1 MVAYFHSLHSEAR
14 TAFLDNFNYMLAQ
27 NEKFC
32 AENGGFDGMPDDK
45 RRMYEGRKRRL
56 TALAN
61 YFDASESLVEGLT
74 ELVDELTADKRR
86 LTSKLRDFERPWE
99 SLAQNNPDGWRETL
113 REQTHIRAR
122 IQFPHLY

>member
-1 MVAYFHSLHSEAR
+1 
-14 TAFLDNFNYMLAQ
+14 MLEQ

-32 AENGGFDGMPDDK
+32 AENGGADGMPDEK
-45 RRMYEGRKRRL
+45 RRIYEGRKRRL
-56 TALAN
+56 AALAN
-61 YFDASESLVEGLT
+61 YFDATEALIQGLT
-74 ELVDELTADKRR
+74 EWVDELTAEKRR

-99 SLAQNNPDGWRETL
+99 SLAQNHPDGWKETR